1 MLELMWLQKF
11 VSAPDDAAEDI
22 FTKHIQPHVCRFLSR
37 FLRSY
42 FVNDEDRQE
51 VVGAVLAKLWSNRDR
66 IEIRS
71 VGAWWRYV
79 GRIAHNCALDEL
91 GGPGKYEQTNYE
103 GDEAFTDE
111 FWDSLDIDR
120 LYRAADE
127 LWLGV
132 PKSEPPSLRAQ
143 KLTAAQFYYKDGLD
157 VTEIIPL
164 VLRDRQASIGE
175 LHAWL
180 QESCVLDRLTH
191 TTMHRRNDELT
202 VAALGLT
209 QPQKA
214 SDLDRLASD
223 AQRRVGE
230 PPVGWTWEEVCVIF
244 FRYRNGLS
252 EKKIAQLMG
261 VTEDFVGQTLDK
273 ARKNI
278 LIGGECDRLHKTF
291 GRLGVKRNS
300 MAESGVWKRTAFQ
313 YDIQN
318 EYPQKSIVELMEP
331 LCDLGPFKFNAGILN
346 VWLSG
351 ERLLKQLRDYI
362 EKESKGE

>member
-11 VSAPDDAAEDI
+11 VAATDDAAEDI
-22 FTKHIQPHVCRFLSR
+22 FTKHLRPHVCRFLSR
-37 FLRSY
+37 FLRNY
-42 FVNDEDRQE
+42 FVNEDDRQE
-51 VVGAVLAKLWSNRDR
+51 VVGMVLTKLWVSRDR

-71 VGAWWRYV
+71 IGAWWRYV

-91 GGPGKYEQTNYE
+91 GGPGKYEQTNHD

-111 FWDSLDIDR
+111 FWDSLDVDR

-127 LWLGV
+127 VWLGV
-132 PKSEPPSLRAQ
+132 PKSEPAALRDR
-143 KLTAAQFYYKDGLD
+143 KLFIAKLYYKDG
-157 VTEIIPL
+157 
-164 VLRDRQASIGE
+164 VLAENVGEYLPHDRQVSIGE
-175 LHAWL
+175 LHGWL
-180 QESCVLDRLTH
+180 QETSVLDRLTH

-209 QPQKA
+209 QDQKA

-223 AQRRVGE
+223 AQRRAGE
-230 PPVGWTWEEVCVIF
+230 PPAGWTWEEVCVIF

-273 ARKNI
+273 ARNNI
-278 LIGGECDRLHKTF
+278 PIGGECDRLHKTF
-291 GRLGVKRNS
+291 GRLGVKRKS

-346 VWLSG
+346 VWISG